1 MMVRMMVRMKD
12 EDQDSLDD
20 GQDDDDINQIR
31 TRGQLMVTLVKTRKF
46 VLTLVKA
53 QGTRRV
59 QQKKR

>member
-1 MMVRMMVRMKD
+1 MVRMKD

>member
-1 MMVRMMVRMKD
+1 MVRMKD
-12 EDQDSLDD
+12 EDQDSQDD